1 MAAAPTS
8 AIRHCPVRIAI
19 RALCSAISADE
30 HPDWIDI
37 AGPCRSS
44 LYAMRV
50 DAQSPLL
57 PNTTSD
63 SATRPGGWMLR
74 LFSR

>member
-1 MAAAPTS
+1 MAT
-8 AIRHCPVRIAI
+8 
-19 RALCSAISADE
+19 RAVCNACNADE
-30 HPDWIDI
+30 QPDWIDI

-44 LYAMRV
+44 LYAIRV
-50 DAQSPLL
+50 AAQSPLL

-63 SATRPGGWMLR
+63 NGTLPGGWVIR